1 MFQMLPE
8 SSGRLVALRVAGKLT
23 KEDMVTVAP
32 PLEEKI
38 RENGKVDLLCD
49 MTDLHGWSLGGVWA
63 GLKFDAKHAKDFRRV
78 AGINGKPP
86 HPLIA
91 VNLKTLKAAGIKRLL
106 PKKKKHTP
114 NVNFP
119 QTISLNA

>member
-1 MFQMLPE
+1 MLPE

-49 MTDLHGWSLGGVWA
+49 MTDLHGWNLAGFWA
-63 GLKFDAKHAKDFRRV
+63 ELKFDSKHAKDFR
-78 AGINGKPP
+78 
-86 HPLIA
+86 
-91 VNLKTLKAAGIKRLL
+91 
-106 PKKKKHTP
+106 
-114 NVNFP
+114 
-119 QTISLNA
+119 

>member
-23 KEDMVTVAP
+23 KEDMVSVAP

-49 MTDLHGWSLGGVWA
+49 MTDLHGWSLGGFLA
-63 GLKFDAKHAKDFRRV
+63 ELKFDAKNPKDFRRV
-78 AGINGKPP
+78 AGINRKTHPPFMAGK
-86 HPLIA
+86 
-91 VNLKTLKAAGIKRLL
+91 LKHNTLHG
-106 PKKKKHTP
+106 KKKLFTKYKKNT
-114 NVNFP
+114 
-119 QTISLNA
+119 S

>member
-49 MTDLHGWSLGGVWA
+49 MTDLHGWSLGGFLA
-63 GLKFDAKHAKDFRRV
+63 ELKFYAKHPKDFRRV
-78 AGINGKPP
+78 AGITGKPIQP
-86 HPLIA
+86 VLG
-91 VNLKTLKAAGIKRLL
+91 VSLKPFAPTAIKRL
-106 PKKKKHTP
+106 
-114 NVNFP
+114 
-119 QTISLNA
+119 

>member
-49 MTDLHGWSLGGVWA
+49 MTDLHGWSLGGVLA
-63 GLKFDAKHAKDFRRV
+63 ELKFYAKHAKDFRRR
-78 AGINGKPP
+78 AGITGKTFRRFMAGKVKPFKPP
-86 HPLIA
+86 
-91 VNLKTLKAAGIKRLL
+91 G
-106 PKKKKHTP
+106 KKK
-114 NVNFP
+114 V
-119 QTISLNA
+119 

>member
-49 MTDLHGWSLGGVWA
+49 MTDLHGWSLGGFWA
-63 GLKFDAKHAKDFRRV
+63 ELKFCGKNAKDFRRV
-78 AGINGKPP
+78 AGTTGTTLDTFMGAEIKTRPATGKKN
-86 HPLIA
+86 
-91 VNLKTLKAAGIKRLL
+91 VQT
-106 PKKKKHTP
+106 KKKNTTRSR
-114 NVNFP
+114 VF
-119 QTISLNA
+119 

>member
-23 KEDMVTVAP
+23 KEDMVSVAP

-49 MTDLHGWSLGGVWA
+49 MTDLHGWSLGGFL
-63 GLKFDAKHAKDFRRV
+63 GELKFDAKHAKDFRPV
-78 AGINGKPP
+78 AGTTAKT
-86 HPLIA
+86 HPTFHA
-91 VNLKTLKAAGIKRLL
+91 AKTKTITSTEQKKFST
-106 PKKKKHTP
+106 KKK
-114 NVNFP
+114 
-119 QTISLNA
+119 

>member
-49 MTDLHGWSLGGVWA
+49 MTDLHGWSLGGFLVEV
-63 GLKFDAKHAKDFRRV
+63 KFEAKNAKDFRRV
-78 AGINGKPP
+78 AGITGK
-86 HPLIA
+86 
-91 VNLKTLKAAGIKRLL
+91 NLYLFMGGKVKTCNYGEKKFFY
-106 PKKKKHTP
+106 KKKKKRARRRS
-114 NVNFP
+114 F
-119 QTISLNA
+119 Q

>member
-49 MTDLHGWSLGGVWA
+49 MADLHGWSLGGFW
-63 GLKFDAKHAKDFRRV
+63 GELKFDAKHAKDFRRV
-78 AGINGKPP
+78 AGITGAPLHPFLASKLKP
-86 HPLIA
+86 L
-91 VNLKTLKAAGIKRLL
+91 TSAGIKRFQQ
-106 PKKKKHTP
+106 KKKKSAVYSDSHH
-114 NVNFP
+114 
-119 QTISLNA
+119 